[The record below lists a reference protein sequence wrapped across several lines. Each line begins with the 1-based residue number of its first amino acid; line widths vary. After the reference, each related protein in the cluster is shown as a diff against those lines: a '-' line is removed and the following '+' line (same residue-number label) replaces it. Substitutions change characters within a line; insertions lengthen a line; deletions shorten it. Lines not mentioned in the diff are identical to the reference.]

1 MITTFRPSGCT
12 NACRHSHRVSA
23 GFKTALF
30 STKPYIPYIVRE
42 PSMSIS
48 AIICDAPIAHKAEG
62 SDPYAWLQERDTE
75 AVLDY
80 LKAENS
86 YQQAQTADQAALR
99 ETLFEEIK
107 GRILETDLSLPSPWG
122 PYLYYTRTTAGDEYA
137 LHYRCPRPADDSLT
151 LDESREQ
158 LLLDPNV
165 LANGGFFS
173 LGAFSISPDHQRLA
187 YSIDSTGDEIY
198 TLFVKELSDGRV
210 SELEF
215 QDCDGSMTWA
225 NDSLTL
231 FFGELDDTHRPHKL
245 YRYRLDGTAAEEV
258 FHEPDGRFFMHCYRA
273 SSEQQLLL
281 SVGSKTTSEVWVL
294 DANQPQQDFSCIAP
308 RVEDHEYD
316 VDHGA
321 LDGQWTWFIRTNRDG
336 INFALYTAV
345 DTGVAPI
352 EAQWQILIPHSDTVM
367 IDGMSL
373 NAGAM
378 TLSLREGGLPII
390 EVHPQDLPSYRVQ
403 LPDAAYSLHV
413 QNTLEFASERI
424 RLRYEALNRPAQIRQ
439 LQLSNGEQQ
448 VLKQT
453 PVLGPFD
460 ADAYVSQRLWATA
473 PDGTQIPISLVI
485 KREALGKPVPLYLYG
500 YGAYGESLDPWFSH
514 ARLSLLDRGM
524 AFAIAHVRGGGE
536 LGEAWYR
543 AGKQEHKQNTFSDFI
558 ACAEHLIA
566 NGFTSAP
573 QLAIS
578 GGSAGGLLI
587 GAVLNQRP
595 ELFGAAIA
603 EVPFVDVLNTMLD
616 PDLPLT
622 VTEYDEW
629 GNPQEP
635 DVYERLKAYAPYEN
649 VKAQAYPAMLVIAG
663 YNDSRVQ
670 YWEAAKWVAKLRTAK
685 TDTNPLLLK
694 TELGAG
700 HGGMSGRYQGLRDVA
715 LEYAFLFKVLGVA

>member
-1 MITTFRPSGCT
+1 MP
-12 NACRHSHRVSA
+12 HSAHAS
-23 GFKTALF
+23 
-30 STKPYIPYIVRE
+30 S
-42 PSMSIS
+42 
-48 AIICDAPIAHKAEG
+48 APIAHKADG
-62 SDPYAWLQERDTE
+62 NDPYAWLQERDT
-75 AVLDY
+75 APVLDY
-80 LKAENS
+80 LKAENA
-86 YQQAQTADQAALR
+86 YQEAMLADQAELR
-99 ETLFEEIK
+99 ENLFNEIK

-137 LHYRCPRPADDSLT
+137 RHYRCPRPADDGLQV
-151 LDESREQ
+151 DESAEE

-187 YSIDSTGDEIY
+187 YSLDTTGEEVY
-198 TLFVKELSDGRV
+198 TLFVKELASGKV
-210 SELEF
+210 SELAFE
-215 QDCDGSMTWA
+215 DCDGSMTWA

-231 FFGELDDTHRPHKL
+231 FFAELDDTHRPHKL

-258 FHEPDGRFFMHCYRA
+258 FHEPDGRFFLHCYRA
-273 SSEQQLLL
+273 SSERQLLL
-281 SVGSKTTSEVWVL
+281 SLGSKTTSEVWAL
-294 DANQPQQDFSCIAP
+294 DASQPQQAFSCLAP

-316 VDHGA
+316 VDHGL
-321 LDGQWTWFIRTNRDG
+321 LDGQWSWLIRTNRDG
-336 INFALYTAV
+336 INFALYQAP
-345 DTGVAPI
+345 DTGRVPS
-352 EAQWQILIPHSDTVM
+352 ESQWQNLIPHSDEVM
-367 IDGMSL
+367 FEGLSL
-373 NAGAM
+373 NASAM
-378 TLSLREGGLPII
+378 TLSLRIGGLPII
-390 EVHPQDLPSYRVQ
+390 EVHPQGLPTYRVQ
-403 LPDAAYSLHV
+403 LPDAAYSLYV
-413 QNTLEFASERI
+413 QNSLEFVSDRI
-424 RLRYEALNRPAQIRQ
+424 RLRYEALNRPAQVRQ
-439 LQLSNGEQQ
+439 LELASGAQQ
-448 VLKQT
+448 VLKET

-473 PDGTQIPISLVI
+473 PDGTQVPISLVV
-485 KREALGKPVPLYLYG
+485 KREMLGQPTPLYLYG
-500 YGAYGESLDPWFSH
+500 YGVYGESLDPWFSH
-514 ARLSLLDRGM
+514 ARLSLLDRGV

-543 AGKQEHKQNTFSDFI
+543 AGKQEHKQNSFDDFI

-566 NGFTSAP
+566 HGFTSAA

-595 ELFGAAIA
+595 ELFAAAIA

-635 DVYERLKAYAPYEN
+635 EVHARIKAYAPYEN
-649 VKAQAYPAMLVIAG
+649 VRAQAYPATLVIAG

-670 YWEAAKWVAKLRTAK
+670 YWEAAKWVAKLRVTK
-685 TDTNPLLLK
+685 TDDNLLLLK

-715 LEYAFLFKVLGVA
+715 LEYAFVFKVLGIA

>member
-1 MITTFRPSGCT
+1 MP
-12 NACRHSHRVSA
+12 VSA
-23 GFKTALF
+23 HVT
-30 STKPYIPYIVRE
+30 S
-42 PSMSIS
+42 
-48 AIICDAPIAHKAEG
+48 APIARKAEG
-62 SDPYAWLQERDTE
+62 PDPYAWLQERDTD

-86 YQQAQTADQAALR
+86 YQEAALADQAALR
-99 ETLFEEIK
+99 ETLFQEIK

-137 LHYRCPRPADDSLT
+137 RHYRCPRSADDSLSV
-151 LDESREQ
+151 DESQEQ
-158 LLLDPNV
+158 LLLDPNE
-165 LANGGFFS
+165 LAKGGFFS

-187 YSIDSTGDEIY
+187 YSLDTSGEEVY
-198 TLFVKELSDGRV
+198 TLFVKELSSGKV
-210 SELEF
+210 SELAF
-215 QDCDGSMTWA
+215 ADCDGSMTWA

-245 YRYRLDGTAAEEV
+245 FRYRLDGTAAEEV
-258 FHEPDGRFFMHCYRA
+258 FHEPDGRFFLHCYRS
-273 SSEQQLLL
+273 SSEKQLLL
-281 SVGSKTTSEVWVL
+281 SLGSKTTSEVWVL
-294 DANQPQQDFSCIAP
+294 DAAQPQQAFTCLAP
-308 RVEDHEYD
+308 RVEHHEYD
-316 VDHGA
+316 VDHGL
-321 LDGQWTWFIRTNRDG
+321 LDGQWTWFIRSNRDG
-336 INFALYTAV
+336 INFALYQAPDL
-345 DTGVAPI
+345 DTVPGQAD
-352 EAQWQILIPHSDTVM
+352 WQNLIPHSNSVM
-367 IDGMSL
+367 LEGLSL
-373 NAGAM
+373 NSSAM

-390 EVHPQDLPSYRVQ
+390 EVHPEGLPAYRVQ

-413 QNTLEFASERI
+413 QNSLEFVSQRI

-439 LQLSNGEQQ
+439 LDLAGGEQK
-448 VLKQT
+448 VLKET
-453 PVLGPFD
+453 PVLGVFD
-460 ADAYVSQRLWATA
+460 PDAYVSQRLWATA
-473 PDGTQIPISLVI
+473 ADGTQVPISLVI
-485 KREALGKPVPLYLYG
+485 KREALGRPAPLYLYG

-514 ARLSLLDRGM
+514 ARLSLLERGV

-566 NGFTSAP
+566 QGLTTSE

-595 ELFGAAIA
+595 ELFKAAIA

-616 PDLPLT
+616 PELPLT

-629 GNPQEP
+629 GNPEEP
-635 DVYERLKAYAPYEN
+635 EVYARIKAYAPYEN
-649 VKAQAYPAMLVIAG
+649 VEAKAYPATLVIAG

-670 YWEAAKWVAKLRTAK
+670 YWEAAKWVARLRATK
-685 TDTNPLLLK
+685 TDDHLLLLK

-715 LEYAFLFKVLGVA
+715 LEYAFVFKILGIA

>member
-1 MITTFRPSGCT
+1 MPLSA
-12 NACRHSHRVSA
+12 NATS
-23 GFKTALF
+23 
-30 STKPYIPYIVRE
+30 
-42 PSMSIS
+42 
-48 AIICDAPIAHKAEG
+48 APIAHKAEG
-62 SDPYAWLQERDTE
+62 SDPYAWLQERDTD

-86 YQQAQTADQAALR
+86 YQESALADQAALR
-99 ETLFEEIK
+99 ETLFQEIK

-137 LHYRCPRPADDSLT
+137 RHYRCPRPADDSLSV
-151 LDESREQ
+151 DESAEQ
-158 LLLDPNV
+158 LLLDPNE
-165 LANGGFFS
+165 LAGGGFFS

-187 YSIDSTGDEIY
+187 YSLDTTGEEVY
-198 TLFVKELSDGRV
+198 TLFVKELSNGKL
-210 SELEF
+210 SELAFE
-215 QDCDGSMTWA
+215 DCDGSMTWA

-258 FHEPDGRFFMHCYRA
+258 FHEPDGRFFLHCYRA
-273 SSEQQLLL
+273 SSERQLLL
-281 SVGSKTTSEVWVL
+281 SLGSKTTSEVWAL
-294 DANQPQQDFSCIAP
+294 DASRPQEAFACLAP

-316 VDHGA
+316 VDHGL
-321 LDGQWTWFIRTNRDG
+321 LDGQWTWFIRSNRDG
-336 INFALYTAV
+336 INYALYQ
-345 DTGVAPI
+345 APDQGQAPE
-352 EAQWQILIPHSDTVM
+352 EADWQLLIPHSDTVM
-367 IDGMSL
+367 LDGLSL

-390 EVHPQDLPSYRVQ
+390 EVHPDGLPAYRVQ

-413 QNTLEFASERI
+413 QNTLEFVSDRI
-424 RLRYEALNRPAQIRQ
+424 RLRYEALNRPAQVRQ
-439 LQLSNGEQQ
+439 LILASGAQS
-448 VLKQT
+448 VLKET
-453 PVLGPFD
+453 PVLGVFD
-460 ADAYVSQRLWATA
+460 PEAYVSKRLWASA
-473 PDGTQIPISLVI
+473 ADGTQVPISLVI
-485 KREALGKPVPLYLYG
+485 KREALGQPTPLYLYG

-514 ARLSLLDRGM
+514 ARLSLLDRGV

-566 NGFTSAP
+566 EGLTSP
-573 QLAIS
+573 EQLVIS

-595 ELFGAAIA
+595 ELFKAAIA

-616 PDLPLT
+616 PELPLT

-629 GNPQEP
+629 GNPEEP
-635 DVYERLKAYAPYEN
+635 EVFDRIKAYAPYEN
-649 VKAQAYPAMLVIAG
+649 VRAQAYPATLVIAG

-670 YWEAAKWVAKLRTAK
+670 YWEAAKWVAKLRASK
-685 TDTNPLLLK
+685 TDDNLLLLK

-715 LEYAFLFKVLGVA
+715 LEYAFVLKILGLA

>member
-1 MITTFRPSGCT
+1 MPL
-12 NACRHSHRVSA
+12 
-23 GFKTALF
+23 TAND
-30 STKPYIPYIVRE
+30 S
-42 PSMSIS
+42 S
-48 AIICDAPIAHKAEG
+48 APIAHKAEG
-62 SDPYAWLQERDTE
+62 ADPYAWLQERDTD

-86 YQQAQTADQAALR
+86 YLDAQLAHQGPLR
-99 ETLFEEIK
+99 ETLFQEIK

-137 LHYRCPRPADDSLT
+137 RHYRCPRPADDSLT
-151 LDESREQ
+151 VDESREQ
-158 LLLDPNV
+158 LLLDPNA

-187 YSIDSTGDEIY
+187 YSLDTTGEEIY
-198 TLFVKELSDGRV
+198 TLFVKELASDKV
-210 SELEF
+210 SELSF
-215 QDCDGSMTWA
+215 DNCDGSMTWA

-245 YRYRLDGTAAEEV
+245 LRYRLDGTAAEEV
-258 FHEPDGRFFMHCYRA
+258 FHEPDGRFFLHCYRS
-273 SSEQQLLL
+273 SSERQLLL
-281 SVGSKTTSEVWVL
+281 SLGSKTTGETWAL
-294 DANQPQQDFSCIAP
+294 DATQPQLPFTCLAP
-308 RVEDHEYD
+308 RVEGHEYD
-316 VDHGA
+316 VDHGL
-321 LDGQWTWFIRTNRDG
+321 LDGQWTWFIRSNRDG
-336 INFALYTAV
+336 INFALYQAA
-345 DTGVAPI
+345 DNGVIP
-352 EAQWQILIPHSDTVM
+352 EQDDWQLLVPHNPEVM
-367 IDGMSL
+367 LDGVTL
-373 NAGAM
+373 NAAAM

-390 EVHPQDLPSYRVQ
+390 EVHPRDLPMYRVQ

-413 QNTLEFASERI
+413 QNSLEFSSERI
-424 RLRYEALNRPAQIRQ
+424 RLRYEALNRPAQVRQ
-439 LQLSNGEQQ
+439 LQLADGQQQ
-448 VLKQT
+448 VLKET

-460 ADAYVSQRLWATA
+460 PEAYVSQRLWATA
-473 PDGTQIPISLVI
+473 ADGTQVPISLVV
-485 KREALGKPVPLYLYG
+485 KRDCLGQPTPLYLYG

-514 ARLSLLDRGM
+514 ARLSLLDRGV

-566 NGFTSAP
+566 QGLTSAQ

-595 ELFGAAIA
+595 ELFKVAIA

-616 PDLPLT
+616 PELPLT

-629 GNPQEP
+629 GNPEEP
-635 DVYERLKAYAPYEN
+635 EVYARIKAYAPYEN
-649 VKAQAYPAMLVIAG
+649 VRAQAYPALLVIAG

-670 YWEAAKWVAKLRTAK
+670 YWEAAKWVARLRATR
-685 TDTNPLLLK
+685 TDGNPLLLK

-715 LEYAFLFKVLGVA
+715 LEYAFILNILGLA

>member
-1 MITTFRPSGCT
+1 MP
-12 NACRHSHRVSA
+12 VSA
-23 GFKTALF
+23 HVT
-30 STKPYIPYIVRE
+30 S
-42 PSMSIS
+42 
-48 AIICDAPIAHKAEG
+48 APIAHKAEG
-62 SDPYAWLQERDTE
+62 PDPYAWLQERDTD

-86 YQQAQTADQAALR
+86 YQEAALADQAALR
-99 ETLFEEIK
+99 ETLFQEIK

-137 LHYRCPRPADDSLT
+137 RHYRCPRPADDSLSV
-151 LDESREQ
+151 DESQEQ
-158 LLLDPNV
+158 LLLDPNE
-165 LANGGFFS
+165 LAKGGFFS

-187 YSIDSTGDEIY
+187 YSLDTSGEEVY
-198 TLFVKELSDGRV
+198 TLFVKELSNGKV
-210 SELEF
+210 SELAF
-215 QDCDGSMTWA
+215 SDCDGSMTWA

-245 YRYRLDGTAAEEV
+245 FRYRLDGTAAEEV
-258 FHEPDGRFFMHCYRA
+258 FHEPDGRFFLHCYRS
-273 SSEQQLLL
+273 SSEKQLLL
-281 SVGSKTTSEVWVL
+281 SLGSKTTSEVWVL
-294 DANQPQQDFSCIAP
+294 DAAQPQHAFTCLAP
-308 RVEDHEYD
+308 RVEHHEYD
-316 VDHGA
+316 VDHGL
-321 LDGQWTWFIRTNRDG
+321 LDGQWTWFIRSNRDG
-336 INFALYTAV
+336 INFALYQ
-345 DTGVAPI
+345 APDLGTVPGQ
-352 EAQWQILIPHSDTVM
+352 ADWQNLIPHSDSVM
-367 IDGMSL
+367 LEGLSL
-373 NAGAM
+373 NDSAM

-390 EVHPQDLPSYRVQ
+390 EVHPEGLPAYRVQ

-413 QNTLEFASERI
+413 QNSLEFVSQRI

-439 LQLSNGEQQ
+439 LELAGGEQK
-448 VLKQT
+448 VLKET
-453 PVLGPFD
+453 PVLGVFD
-460 ADAYVSQRLWATA
+460 PDAYVSQRLWATA
-473 PDGTQIPISLVI
+473 ADGTQVPISLVI
-485 KREALGKPVPLYLYG
+485 KREALGRPAPLYLYG

-514 ARLSLLDRGM
+514 ARLSLLERGV

-566 NGFTSAP
+566 QGLTTSE

-595 ELFGAAIA
+595 ELFKAAIA

-616 PDLPLT
+616 PELPLT

-629 GNPQEP
+629 GNPEEP
-635 DVYERLKAYAPYEN
+635 EVYARIKAYAPYEN
-649 VKAQAYPAMLVIAG
+649 VEAKAYPATLVIAG

-670 YWEAAKWVAKLRTAK
+670 YWEAAKWVARLRATK
-685 TDTNPLLLK
+685 TDDNLLLLK

-715 LEYAFLFKVLGVA
+715 LEYAFVFKILGIA